1 MMKNRKLNFAA
12 ILFAALGII
21 ITWCAKY
28 ALFFFRGDTALNFL
42 PLLLVNAALLILF
55 LVMWKKQFPKWV
67 TVVSLVILAISFLI
81 PFVFTAVNILNFPH
95 FLNNLHT
102 ILPEIAVGAA
112 LILVY
117 MYYDKLVKSRRA
129 QITAVVVTAAV
140 IVSAAC
146 TTLVCYLT
154 SGTVVFDTGDAYT
167 VEFISNR
174 KGLGFVEVAKDGRT
188 ETYYHTDH
196 GKRVAHTT
204 IHQIEIPKEKLQ
216 GATYRAGVKSVL
228 FTVSNQTF
236 FGNTTYGQ
244 SIYFQPPANSEGAT
258 FFTVSDVHTQP
269 GGAIKAI
276 EKHLDK
282 LDFIVCLG
290 DMVSFSGNRYD
301 LTMLVDSMA
310 RLSKGRVPVVFTR
323 GNHEL
328 MGEGADA
335 IKDYIPTPTGQF
347 YYTFTHNN
355 ACFIVNDMG
364 ADKPDDN
371 HGFSGLS
378 DGVNYRLSQYDF
390 FEDAV
395 QNASGDYVI
404 HLSHIPIST
413 QSEPLQSNLEGIIQ
427 ILSGKTDL
435 SIAGHTHKFLVEEP
449 SDRVPFTVIQE
460 GGNVEKFP
468 NSYIGAIFTL
478 RDGHIT
484 VEQVDASGNILDTI
498 SVK

>member
-1 MMKNRKLNFAA
+1 MKYRKLNFAA
-12 ILFAALGII
+12 ILFAALGIV

-28 ALFFFRGDTALNFL
+28 ALYFFRGDMALNFL
-42 PLLLVNAALLILF
+42 PLLLVNAALLLLF
-55 LVMWKKQFPKWV
+55 LIMWKKQLPKWV

-81 PFVFTAVNILNFPH
+81 PIIFTVVNILNFPH

-102 ILPEIAVGAA
+102 ILPEIVVGAG
-112 LILVY
+112 LMLVY
-117 MYYDKLVKSRRA
+117 MYYDKLVKSRKA
-129 QITAVVVTAAV
+129 QITAIVLTAAV
-140 IVSAAC
+140 IVSSSC
-146 TTLVCYLT
+146 TTLACYLT
-154 SGTVVFDTGDAYT
+154 SGTVVFDTGDVYT

-174 KGLGFVEVAKDGRT
+174 NGLGFVEVSRDGRT
-188 ETYYHTDH
+188 ETYYHTEH

-244 SIYFQPPANSEGAT
+244 SIHFKSPANDEGAT

-269 GGAIKAI
+269 KGAVKAI
-276 EKHLDK
+276 EKHFDE

-290 DMVSFSGNRYD
+290 DMVSFSGNHYD

-310 RLSKGRVPVVFTR
+310 RLSKGALPVVFTR

-328 MGEGADA
+328 MGEGANA
-335 IKDYIPTPTGQF
+335 IEDYIPTPTGQF
-347 YYTFTHNN
+347 YYTFTYNN
-355 ACFIVNDMG
+355 AYFIVNDMG

-371 HGFSGLS
+371 RGFSGLS
-378 DGVNYRLSQYDF
+378 DGVNYRLSQHDF
-390 FEDAV
+390 FEDAL

-413 QSEPLQSNLEGIIQ
+413 ESEPLKSNLEGIIQ
-427 ILSGKTDL
+427 MLSGKIDL

-460 GGNVEKFP
+460 GGNIGKFP
-468 NSYIGAIFTL
+468 DSYIGAIFTL
-478 RDGHIT
+478 RGGHIT
-484 VEQVDASGNILDTI
+484 VDQVDASGNILDTI
-498 SVK
+498 PLK

>member
-1 MMKNRKLNFAA
+1 MKNRKLNFAA
-12 ILFAALGII
+12 ILFAALGIV

-28 ALFFFRGDTALNFL
+28 ALYFFRGDMALNFL
-42 PLLLVNAALLILF
+42 PLLLVNAALLLLF
-55 LVMWKKQFPKWV
+55 LIMWKKQLPKWV

-81 PFVFTAVNILNFPH
+81 PIIFTVVNILNFPH

-102 ILPEIAVGAA
+102 ILPEIVVGAG
-112 LILVY
+112 LMLVY
-117 MYYDKLVKSRRA
+117 MYYDKLVKSRKA
-129 QITAVVVTAAV
+129 QITAIVLTAAV
-140 IVSAAC
+140 IVSSSC
-146 TTLVCYLT
+146 TTLACYLT
-154 SGTVVFDTGDAYT
+154 SGTVVFDTGDVYT

-174 KGLGFVEVAKDGRT
+174 NGLGFVEVSRDGRT
-188 ETYYHTDH
+188 ETYYHTEH

-244 SIYFQPPANSEGAT
+244 SIHFKSPANDEGAT

-269 GGAIKAI
+269 KGAVKAI
-276 EKHLDK
+276 EKHFDE

-290 DMVSFSGNRYD
+290 DMVSFSGNHYD

-310 RLSKGRVPVVFTR
+310 RLSKGALPVVFTR

-328 MGEGADA
+328 MGEGANA
-335 IKDYIPTPTGQF
+335 IEDYIPTPTGQF
-347 YYTFTHNN
+347 YYTFTYNN
-355 ACFIVNDMG
+355 AYFIVNDMG

-371 HGFSGLS
+371 RGFSGLS
-378 DGVNYRLSQYDF
+378 DGVNYRLSQHDF
-390 FEDAV
+390 FEDAL

-413 QSEPLQSNLEGIIQ
+413 ESEPLKSNLEGIIQ
-427 ILSGKTDL
+427 MLSGKIDL

-460 GGNVEKFP
+460 GGNIGKFP
-468 NSYIGAIFTL
+468 GSYIGGIFTL
-478 RDGHIT
+478 RGGHIT
-484 VEQVDASGNILDTI
+484 VDQVDASGNILDTI
-498 SVK
+498 TLK

>member
-1 MMKNRKLNFAA
+1 MKNRKLNFAA
-12 ILFAALGII
+12 ILFAALGIV

-28 ALFFFRGDTALNFL
+28 ALYFFRGDMALNFL
-42 PLLLVNAALLILF
+42 PLLLVNAALLLLF
-55 LVMWKKQFPKWV
+55 LIMWKKQLPKWV

-81 PFVFTAVNILNFPH
+81 PIIFTVVNILNFPH

-102 ILPEIAVGAA
+102 ILPEIVVGAG
-112 LILVY
+112 LMLVY
-117 MYYDKLVKSRRA
+117 MYYDKLVKSRKA
-129 QITAVVVTAAV
+129 QITAIVLTAAV
-140 IVSAAC
+140 IVSSSC
-146 TTLVCYLT
+146 TTLACYLT
-154 SGTVVFDTGDAYT
+154 SGTVVFDTGDVYT

-174 KGLGFVEVAKDGRT
+174 NGLGFVEVSRDGRT
-188 ETYYHTDH
+188 ETYYHTEH

-244 SIYFQPPANSEGAT
+244 SIHFKSPANDEGAT

-269 GGAIKAI
+269 KGAVKAI
-276 EKHLDK
+276 EKHFDE

-290 DMVSFSGNRYD
+290 DMVSFSGNHYD

-310 RLSKGRVPVVFTR
+310 RLSKGALPVVFTR

-328 MGEGADA
+328 MGEGANA
-335 IKDYIPTPTGQF
+335 IEDYIPTPTGQF
-347 YYTFTHNN
+347 YYTFTYNN
-355 ACFIVNDMG
+355 AYFIVNDMG

-371 HGFSGLS
+371 RGFSGLS
-378 DGVNYRLSQYDF
+378 DGVNYRLSQHDF
-390 FEDAV
+390 FEDAL

-413 QSEPLQSNLEGIIQ
+413 ESEPLKSNLEGIIQ
-427 ILSGKTDL
+427 MLSGKIDL

-460 GGNVEKFP
+460 GGNIGKFP
-468 NSYIGAIFTL
+468 DSYIGAIFTL
-478 RDGHIT
+478 RGGHIT
-484 VEQVDASGNILDTI
+484 VDQVDASGNILDTI
-498 SVK
+498 PLK

>member
-1 MMKNRKLNFAA
+1 MKNRKLNFAA
-12 ILFAALGII
+12 ILFAALGIV

-28 ALFFFRGDTALNFL
+28 ALYFFRDDMALNFL
-42 PLLLVNAALLILF
+42 PLLLVNAALLLLF
-55 LVMWKKQFPKWV
+55 LIMWKKQLPKWV

-81 PFVFTAVNILNFPH
+81 PLIFTVVNILNFPH

-102 ILPEIAVGAA
+102 ILPEIVVGAG
-112 LILVY
+112 LMLVY
-117 MYYDKLVKSRRA
+117 MYYDKLVKSRKA
-129 QITAVVVTAAV
+129 QITAIVLTAAV
-140 IVSAAC
+140 IVSASC
-146 TTLVCYLT
+146 TTLACYLT
-154 SGTVVFDTGDAYT
+154 SGTVVFDTGDVYT

-174 KGLGFVEVAKDGRT
+174 NGLGFVEVSRDGRT
-188 ETYYHTDH
+188 ETYYHTEH

-244 SIYFQPPANSEGAT
+244 SIHFKSPANDEGAT

-269 GGAIKAI
+269 KGAVKAI
-276 EKHLDK
+276 EKHFDE

-290 DMVSFSGNRYD
+290 DMVSFSGNHYD

-310 RLSKGRVPVVFTR
+310 RLSKGALPVVFTR

-328 MGEGADA
+328 MGEGANA
-335 IKDYIPTPTGQF
+335 IEDYIPTPTGQF
-347 YYTFTHNN
+347 YYTFTYNN
-355 ACFIVNDMG
+355 AYFIVNDMG

-371 HGFSGLS
+371 RGFSGLS
-378 DGVNYRLSQYDF
+378 DGVNYRLSQHDF
-390 FEDAV
+390 FEDAI

-413 QSEPLQSNLEGIIQ
+413 ESEPLKSNLEGIIQ
-427 ILSGKTDL
+427 MLSGKIDL

-460 GGNVEKFP
+460 GGNIGKFP
-468 NSYIGAIFTL
+468 DSYIGAIFTL
-478 RDGHIT
+478 RGGHIT
-484 VEQVDASGNILDTI
+484 VDQVDASGNILDTI
-498 SVK
+498 PLK

>member
-1 MMKNRKLNFAA
+1 MKNRKLNFAA
-12 ILFAALGII
+12 ILFAALGIV

-28 ALFFFRGDTALNFL
+28 ALYFFRGDMALNFL
-42 PLLLVNAALLILF
+42 PLLLVNAALLLLF
-55 LVMWKKQFPKWV
+55 LIMWKKQLPKWV

-81 PFVFTAVNILNFPH
+81 PLIFTVVNILNFPH

-102 ILPEIAVGAA
+102 ILPEIVVGAG
-112 LILVY
+112 LMLVY
-117 MYYDKLVKSRRA
+117 MYYDKLVKSRKA
-129 QITAVVVTAAV
+129 QITAIVLTAAV
-140 IVSAAC
+140 IVSASC
-146 TTLVCYLT
+146 TTLACYLT
-154 SGTVVFDTGDAYT
+154 SGTVVFDTGDVYT

-174 KGLGFVEVAKDGRT
+174 NGLGFVEVSRDGRT
-188 ETYYHTDH
+188 ETYYHTEH

-244 SIYFQPPANSEGAT
+244 SIHFKSPANDEGAT

-269 GGAIKAI
+269 KGAVKAI
-276 EKHLDK
+276 EKHFDE

-290 DMVSFSGNRYD
+290 DMVSFSGNHYD

-310 RLSKGRVPVVFTR
+310 RLSKGALPVVFTR

-328 MGEGADA
+328 MGEGANA
-335 IKDYIPTPTGQF
+335 IEDYIPTPTGQF
-347 YYTFTHNN
+347 YYTFTYNN
-355 ACFIVNDMG
+355 AYFIVNDMG

-371 HGFSGLS
+371 RGFSGLS
-378 DGVNYRLSQYDF
+378 DGVNYRLSQHDF
-390 FEDAV
+390 FEDAI

-413 QSEPLQSNLEGIIQ
+413 ESEPLKSNLEGIIQ
-427 ILSGKTDL
+427 MLSGKIDL

-460 GGNVEKFP
+460 GGNIGKFP
-468 NSYIGAIFTL
+468 DSYIGAIFTL
-478 RDGHIT
+478 RGGHIT
-484 VEQVDASGNILDTI
+484 VDQVDASGNILDTI
-498 SVK
+498 PLK

>member
-1 MMKNRKLNFAA
+1 MKNRKLNFAA
-12 ILFAALGII
+12 ILFAALGIV

-28 ALFFFRGDTALNFL
+28 ALYFFRGDMALNFL
-42 PLLLVNAALLILF
+42 PLLLVNAALLLLF
-55 LVMWKKQFPKWV
+55 LIMWKKQLPKWV

-81 PFVFTAVNILNFPH
+81 PLIFTVVNILNFPH

-102 ILPEIAVGAA
+102 ILPEIVVGAG
-112 LILVY
+112 LMLVY
-117 MYYDKLVKSRRA
+117 MYYDKLVKSRKA
-129 QITAVVVTAAV
+129 QITAIVLTAAV
-140 IVSAAC
+140 IVSASC
-146 TTLVCYLT
+146 TTLACYLT
-154 SGTVVFDTGDAYT
+154 SGTVVFDTGDVYT

-174 KGLGFVEVAKDGRT
+174 NGLGFVEVSRDGRT
-188 ETYYHTDH
+188 ETYYHTEH

-244 SIYFQPPANSEGAT
+244 SIHFKSPANDEGAT

-269 GGAIKAI
+269 KGAVKAI
-276 EKHLDK
+276 EKHFDE

-290 DMVSFSGNRYD
+290 DMVSFSGNHYD

-310 RLSKGRVPVVFTR
+310 RLSKGALPVVFTR

-328 MGEGADA
+328 MGEGANA
-335 IKDYIPTPTGQF
+335 IEDYIPTPTGQF
-347 YYTFTHNN
+347 YYTFTYNN
-355 ACFIVNDMG
+355 AYFIVNDMG

-371 HGFSGLS
+371 RGFSGLS
-378 DGVNYRLSQYDF
+378 DGVNYRLSQHDF
-390 FEDAV
+390 FEDAI

-413 QSEPLQSNLEGIIQ
+413 ESEPLKSNLEGIIQ
-427 ILSGKTDL
+427 MLSGKIDL
-435 SIAGHTHKFLVEEP
+435 SIAGHTHRFLVEEP

-460 GGNVEKFP
+460 GGNIGKFP
-468 NSYIGAIFTL
+468 DSYIGAIFTL
-478 RDGHIT
+478 RGGHIT
-484 VEQVDASGNILDTI
+484 VDQVDASGNILDTI
-498 SVK
+498 PLK